1 MDKGKHVFIQFD
13 CSEMTSSEEK
23 ASAEISS
30 IIRSSIKKKLIE
42 MGEEIDDELPDYI
55 LLMIGWCLYSFTFC
69 FNDIFCVGTDYITHG

>member
-55 LLMIGWCLYSFTFC
+55 LLMIGWCLYRFTFTPYGISPVY
-69 FNDIFCVGTDYITHG
+69 F

>member
-1 MDKGKHVFIQFD
+1 
-13 CSEMTSSEEK
+13 MTSSEEK

-55 LLMIGWCLYSFTFC
+55 LLMIGWCSYHFT
-69 FNDIFCVGTDYITHG
+69 

>member
-1 MDKGKHVFIQFD
+1 
-13 CSEMTSSEEK
+13 MTSSEEK

-55 LLMIGWCLYSFTFC
+55 LLMIGWCLYRFTFTPYEISPAE
-69 FNDIFCVGTDYITHG
+69 FQNQFHFR

>member
-1 MDKGKHVFIQFD
+1 
-13 CSEMTSSEEK
+13 MTSSEEK

-55 LLMIGWCLYSFTFC
+55 LLMIGWCLYRFTFTPYGISPAD
-69 FNDIFCVGTDYITHG
+69 F

>member
-1 MDKGKHVFIQFD
+1 
-13 CSEMTSSEEK
+13 MTSSEEK

-55 LLMIGWCLYSFTFC
+55 LLMIGWCLYRFTFTPYGISPVD
-69 FNDIFCVGTDYITHG
+69 F